1 MLYLSSIKKIAG
13 NFIIFL
19 KKFSTFVVKIQ
30 NKMKTELIGKISP
43 IKKISLLL
51 FFISFCFCT
60 VQAQIE
66 IQSVNAIEGTGFKT
80 CFIHEKSGNFP
91 GSLSGVLRL
100 VKNGSKDVLTYNF
113 RNEESDLRLVYDEN
127 EIYDVSRK
135 NYIFRRNDIKLRY
148 TTYFWA
154 NCFEII
160 LNGDTCF
167 FDVIDGGCGFV
178 IDGINWQYDTSDDRE
193 LLSLTFTKDVGLWQR
208 GKRISS
214 YVVKAGSK
222 LLFNISRKKSRT
234 W

>member
-1 MLYLSSIKKIAG
+1 
-13 NFIIFL
+13 
-19 KKFSTFVVKIQ
+19 
-30 NKMKTELIGKISP
+30 MKTELNGTIPS
-43 IKKISLLL
+43 IKKTSLLL
-51 FFISFCFCT
+51 FFIILCFCT
-60 VQAQIE
+60 AQAQIE
-66 IQSVNAIEGTGFKT
+66 RMSVKPIDGTGFKT
-80 CFIHEKSGNFP
+80 CFIHEKSGNFL

-127 EIYDVSRK
+127 ETYDVSRK
-135 NYIFRRNDIKLRY
+135 NYIFRRNDIKFRY
-148 TTYFWA
+148 TTYCMA

-160 LNGDTCF
+160 LNGDTCSY
-167 FDVIDGGCGFV
+167 DVIDGGCDLV
-178 IDGINWQYDTSDDRE
+178 IDGIKWQYDTSDDHE

-208 GKRISS
+208 KNWKNGKNFSS

>member
-1 MLYLSSIKKIAG
+1 
-13 NFIIFL
+13 
-19 KKFSTFVVKIQ
+19 
-30 NKMKTELIGKISP
+30 MKTELNGKISP

-51 FFISFCFCT
+51 FFINVCFCSA
-60 VQAQIE
+60 QAQIE
-66 IQSVNAIEGTGFKT
+66 HMSVRSINGTGFNS
-80 CFIHEKSGNFP
+80 CFEHEKSGNFL

-113 RNEESDLRLVYDEN
+113 RNEESDLRLVYDED

-160 LNGDTCF
+160 LNGDTCSYN
-167 FDVIDGGCGFV
+167 VIDGSCDFV
-178 IDGINWQYDTSDDRE
+178 IDGINWQYDTSDNRE
-193 LLSLTFTKDVGLWQR
+193 LLSLTFTKDVGLWKQR
-208 GKRISS
+208 GNGKRLSS